1 MLIDF
6 GEIVGVSSQFRRQL
20 LKRVYGL
27 PISHR
32 KPVSYQTSSKRD
44 SAILQALLVLLVI
57 QGEELPSSAV
67 VS

>member
-6 GEIVGVSSQFRRQL
+6 GEIVGMSSQFRRQL

-32 KPVSYQTSSKRD
+32 KPVSTSSKRD